1 MGKTSIESR
10 WNLPGKI
17 GWVLMEAPGFINLLY
32 IMFTLPTQNGVKALP
47 AENWLMAGLF
57 VSNDGPSSQLWAS
70 CKFAPWRY
78 EKLWTGCVPL
88 GYFSLIR
95 DEIR

>member
-17 GWVLMEAPGFINLLY
+17 GWVLMEAPGFMNLLY
-32 IMFTLPTQNGVKALP
+32 IMFTLPTLNGIKSLP

-57 VSNDGPSSQLWAS
+57 VSNDGPASSLLPS
-70 CKFAPWRY
+70 SGFAP
-78 EKLWTGCVPL
+78 
-88 GYFSLIR
+88 R
-95 DEIR
+95 DDQTPWVWLVLSG